1 MALQPRECVKR
12 RPTEHS
18 KVVKLCE
25 FYPSVFF
32 SKRVLFPLKSRLV
45 GELNEVEWSTQKE
58 KEGSGVHI
66 RGMEQ
71 GHAQA

>member
-32 SKRVLFPLKSRLV
+32 SKRVLFPLKNRLV
-45 GELNEVEWSTQKE
+45 GELNEVE
-58 KEGSGVHI
+58 
-66 RGMEQ
+66 
-71 GHAQA
+71 